1 MFSQRY
7 IASLIPFRAAAPKK
21 DEHYISMLIKISKHI
36 PSTMSIIRTYNAN
49 VPSSTSTDCNSFC
62 LLRGVL
68 SGAQQTPQ
76 YLVPDYDY
84 MAISMISVSDQLTAI
99 FLNKICQSGKTVSN
113 VRLLNVLNEFSNL
126 VCLFLGHCSVLKKR
140 CK

>member
-7 IASLIPFRAAAPKK
+7 IASLIPFRAVAPKK

-36 PSTMSIIRTYNAN
+36 PSTVSIFGHTIQTCRQARPQTVTHFVYYG
-49 VPSSTSTDCNSFC
+49 VCC
-62 LLRGVL
+62 LEHSRPRNTL
-68 SGAQQTPQ
+68 
-76 YLVPDYDY
+76 YPDYDY